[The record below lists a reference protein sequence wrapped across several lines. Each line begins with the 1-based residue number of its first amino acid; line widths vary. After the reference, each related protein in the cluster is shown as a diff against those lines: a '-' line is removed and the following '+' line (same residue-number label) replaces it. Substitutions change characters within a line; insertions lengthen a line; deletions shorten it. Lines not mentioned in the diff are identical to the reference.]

1 MKKNIRSK
9 INRFLESEDGRVS
22 TKAPLALG
30 VATGSVLL
38 AQAMV
43 PSPAQA
49 EIIWD
54 TSGVTCEDHDDC
66 TVELGEI
73 CKFDFNQDNLP
84 TVIVTSKCIIP
95 DD

>member
-9 INRFLESEDGRVS
+9 ISGFLKSEDGRVS

-43 PSPAQA
+43 PSTA
-49 EIIWD
+49 EAHFECD
-54 TSGVTCEDHDDC
+54 AENPCAAGEVCALFP
-66 TVELGEI
+66 ELMWPG
-73 CKFDFNQDNLP
+73 P
-84 TVIVTSKCIIP
+84 TIVGWHTKCIDP
-95 DD
+95 DH

>member
-9 INRFLESEDGRVS
+9 ISEFLTSEEGRVS

-43 PSPAQA
+43 PSAA
-49 EIIWD
+49 NAHI
-54 TSGVTCEDHDDC
+54 VCEDNGDC
-66 TVELGEI
+66 DEGEV
-73 CKFDFNQDNLP
+73 CAEWCEGVWSVG
-84 TVIVTSKCIIP
+84 TCIGILHTNCV
-95 DD
+95 DAGHF

>member
-49 EIIWD
+49 EIVWD
-54 TSGVTCEDHDDC
+54 IDIQCENDADC
-66 TVELGEI
+66 GNDEFCDSFFGIFDPGPTIVLHTWCAEL
-73 CKFDFNQDNLP
+73 
-84 TVIVTSKCIIP
+84 P

>member
-9 INRFLESEDGRVS
+9 ISSFLTSEEGRVS

-38 AQAMV
+38 AQAMI
-43 PSPAQA
+43 PSITHA
-49 EIIWD
+49 IVID
-54 TSGVTCEDHDDC
+54 VSGVTCDDDGDC
-66 TVELGEI
+66 AAGEI
-73 CKFDFNQDNLP
+73 CKVEQHWAGDTL
-84 TVIVTSKCIIP
+84 IISSECVP

>member
-9 INRFLESEDGRVS
+9 ISSFLTSEEGRVS
-22 TKAPLALG
+22 TKAPLTLG

-38 AQAMV
+38 AQTMI

-49 EIIWD
+49 EIVWD
-54 TSGVTCEDHDDC
+54 IDIQCDDDADC
-66 TVELGEI
+66 ADDEFCDSFFGI
-73 CKFDFNQDNLP
+73 FDPGP
-84 TVIVTSKCIIP
+84 TIVIHTWCADLP